1 MSIVTFLVAAAIP
14 LALQAQAAESVRVAE
29 RTEPEVVAA
38 VRGGNASLSAA
49 RVGASARALGPEQVR
64 WPFPMIEVMPM
75 LGMTFD
81 GDPGLQ
87 IMARQ
92 TIPRR
97 ARLEADR
104 TARGRM
110 ADAAGFEADALELD
124 LIAMA
129 RMTYAEL
136 WGVQERA
143 ARMREFGTQLGLYR
157 ESALA
162 QYAAG
167 RGPQQ
172 AVLGIQVERSM
183 LAQKVEALEEER
195 SALTSRLAVLT
206 GGRLRIGPA
215 DRLAAP
221 SAALASRAVD
231 GEGIASHP
239 MLRAGRAMQEAE
251 QAMAEMN
258 RTMLRPEFTVG
269 VNLNL
274 SKMAFDRMFGMEP
287 VMPAVGV
294 MLPLWRGGIRASI
307 REAELRT
314 TQRELETTN
323 AALQLESELNDVASQ
338 LERVRGRINVYENTL
353 RPEVR
358 QTLDA
363 SISGFQAGMMRFLE
377 LLEAQRMALEVEL
390 DLIMAR
396 VRAAELTARLDAT
409 TGGISSIDGASTPA
423 TTRP

>member
-1 MSIVTFLVAAAIP
+1 MIVTCLLVAAIP
-14 LALQAQAAESVRVAE
+14 PALHAQTAASVAPQGVE
-29 RTEPEVVAA
+29 RTEAEVVAA
-38 VRGGNASLSAA
+38 VRAGNASLSAA

-81 GDPGLQ
+81 GEPGMQ
-87 IMARQ
+87 VMARQ

-97 ARLEADR
+97 AGLEADR

-110 ADAAGFEADALELD
+110 ADAAGFEAEALELE

-129 RMTYAEL
+129 RMTYAES

-143 ARMREFGTQLGLYR
+143 TLMQEFGTQLGLYR
-157 ESALA
+157 EFALA

-172 AVLGIQVERSM
+172 AVLSIQVERSM

-221 SAALASRAVD
+221 SAALAPRAVG

-239 MLRAGRAMQEAE
+239 MLSAGRAMQDAE
-251 QAMAEMN
+251 EAMAEMN
-258 RTMLRPEFTVG
+258 RTRLRPEFTVG

-274 SKMAFDRMFGMEP
+274 SKMAFDRMYGLEP

-307 REAELRT
+307 REAELRA

-323 AALQLESELNDVASQ
+323 AALQLESERNDVASQ
-338 LERVRGRINVYENTL
+338 LERVRGRINVSENTL

-363 SISGFQAGMMRFLE
+363 SISGYQAGMMRFLE
-377 LLEAQRMALEVEL
+377 LLETQRMALEVEL

-409 TGGISSIDGASTPA
+409 TGGISSTP
-423 TTRP
+423 TMETRP